1 MGASLSDSYDSELAA
16 LTREP
21 HYPLGHVLLSNASL
35 LRAVGLRNPPGQLL
49 GRGAFGAAYEI
60 PARGRTVLKLTRD
73 PTEVQ
78 ASSRLSGRDN
88 RRIVPIYGVWYLANT
103 YLPGLRRWYVV
114 HRGYLHP
121 LEGRDKDLV
130 ELIFGIYDEVALDLT
145 LPRSPKQH
153 AMIDKWRGYIRRELM
168 GDGGIMTD
176 DEGLRVGVT
185 SLGVGKLV
193 KRTMQLLLQIGAAV
207 DEMHAAGIDWEDIHS
222 DNMMR
227 NDEGRLT
234 IADVGWGL
242 MHEDFEAE
250 IDALSPELIR
260 EHFASDAYGPSSSS
274 SSSGAPRAR

>member
-1 MGASLSDSYDSELAA
+1 MGASLSDSYNSELAA

-35 LRAVGLRNPPGQLL
+35 LRAAGLRNPLGQLL
-49 GRGAFGAAYEI
+49 GRGAFGAAYQLDAPE
-60 PARGRTVLKLTRD
+60 RSVLKLTRD

-78 ASSRLSGRDN
+78 ASSRLSGRDS
-88 RRIVPIYGVWYLANT
+88 RRIVPIHGVWYLANT
-103 YLPGLRRWYVV
+103 YMPGLRRWYVV

-121 LEGRDKDLV
+121 LKGQDKDLV

-168 GDGGIMTD
+168 GEGVMTD
-176 DEGLRVGVT
+176 DEGFRLGAN
-185 SLGVGKLV
+185 SLGVGRLV

-242 MHEDFEAE
+242 MHDDFEAE
-250 IDALSPELIR
+250 IEALSPELV
-260 EHFASDAYGPSSSS
+260 EQHFGARAPSV
-274 SSSGAPRAR
+274 GVK